1 LYLIGFSVCLIVLA
15 TDSPR
20 ALFCCL
26 GGMFLYTKKGITLSV
41 IPCYFVT
48 AAYPAAIQWVV
59 IRSGT

>member
-26 GGMFLYTKKGITLSV
+26 RGMFLYTKKGDHAQRDPL
-41 IPCYFVT
+41 YFAT

-59 IRSGT
+59 IRSGI